1 VSILATVSV
10 SAAALKSRDQ
20 ILTSTATSRW
30 DALDVL
36 RGLTIILMLMNLS
49 PGSWEHN
56 YAWLEHVKWEG
67 WHLIDMVAPAFL
79 FCIGAAMPLSFARR
93 WTRGETRAQL
103 MRHVVARG
111 LALVAIGF
119 FLNLYP
125 GFDFAHVRI
134 PGVLQRIGLCYGLS
148 GLFILAVARRDD
160 AGGLTFPTQPIAW
173 TAAFV
178 VVSYWALLYFVPVP
192 GYGAPRFDPLGSWPS
207 VIDRAVIGT
216 RHFFPYWPVDGQ
228 VVFDPEGILST
239 WPACFN
245 VLMGVLVG
253 SRHAQDRPA
262 YRYPL
267 ALGAFA
273 LMFLALQPGPFCP
286 IIKNLWSSTF
296 ALFGTGF
303 SMFWLAVLMPV
314 SQLPLIRPLIQ
325 PARIFGGNPLLAYIL
340 CFLIAPLID
349 ANWLGTMAAP
359 RSLRAAGQAFFEQFA
374 EPRAAS
380 LLFALCGI
388 LLLFGILVYCRRR
401 RWILKL

>member
-1 VSILATVSV
+1 MT
-10 SAAALKSRDQ
+10 
-20 ILTSTATSRW
+20 LTSTSGPGSIRW

-93 WTRGETRAQL
+93 ALRGETRAQL
-103 MRHVVARG
+103 MRHVLWRG

-125 GFDFAHVRI
+125 AFDFAHVRI
-134 PGVLQRIGLCYGLS
+134 PGVLQRIGLCYLLS
-148 GLFILAVARRDD
+148 GLFILSMARPD
-160 AGGLTFPTQPIAW
+160 ASGTLTFPVKPIAW
-173 TAAFV
+173 TAAFIL
-178 VVSYWALLYFVPVP
+178 VSYWLLLYAVPVP
-192 GYGAPRFDPLGSWPS
+192 GFGAPRFDPVGSWPS

-216 RHFFPYWPVDGQ
+216 QHLFPWWPVDGK

-245 VLMGVLVG
+245 VLFGVLAG
-253 SRHAQDRPA
+253 LGFARGRLSRPA
-262 YRYPL
+262 L
-267 ALGAFA
+267 VILTGIA
-273 LMFLALQPGPFCP
+273 LMAVALLTRGACP
-286 IIKNLWSSTF
+286 IIKNLWTSSF
-296 ALFGTGF
+296 ALFSSGF
-303 SMFWLAVLMPV
+303 TLTLLGLIMPV
-314 SQLPLIRPLIQ
+314 SQAPAVRPAFW
-325 PARIFGGNPLLAYIL
+325 PARIFGENPLLAYIL

-349 ANWLGTMAAP
+349 ANWFGTSAAP
-359 RSLRAAGQAFFEQFA
+359 RSLRVAGQTFFEQVA
-374 EPRAAS
+374 EPPAAS

-388 LLLFGILVYCRRR
+388 LFLLAILVFCHRR